1 MCFLQRNCYPFFSPF
16 HSSKTRGGERDCPLI
31 RRRSKCEFIT
41 TNYACRKSGILRSNL
56 YSCLL
61 SSFQLWM
68 SDWLTLTRRWL
79 RIEVFSF
86 SWFWEFEKI
95 HIRNACLRYGAKKFI
110 DFLPI
115 CHVFNSFFALVSVF
129 FLVGSLT
136 TLHVYTRTPTL
147 IGTSITQTGL
157 TSAELS
163 KLSFFFLVCRKRKR
177 TFGFF
182 PALNISKTT
191 NCSQIE
197 GIFGTLLLAITKR
210 PKSNRLFWGYN
221 NQGLRSVQ
229 RAVNVDADSSRV
241 NFVLYTQKDMF
252 SNIKIFPVE
261 S

>member
-1 MCFLQRNCYPFFSPF
+1 MIDEKTLKSTSIPSISFCFPSMTTAPPHQMWNAIYHFRYFFLFLWEMCFLQRNCYPFFSPF

-115 CHVFNSFFALVSVF
+115 CHVFNSFFAIVSVF

-163 KLSFFFLVCRKRKR
+163 KLSFFFVCAENGNGPLDFFQRSISQKRQI
-177 TFGFF
+177 
-182 PALNISKTT
+182 ALKLKV
-191 NCSQIE
+191 
-197 GIFGTLLLAITKR
+197 FLAR
-210 PKSNRLFWGYN
+210 CF
-221 NQGLRSVQ
+221 
-229 RAVNVDADSSRV
+229 
-241 NFVLYTQKDMF
+241 
-252 SNIKIFPVE
+252 
-261 S
+261 